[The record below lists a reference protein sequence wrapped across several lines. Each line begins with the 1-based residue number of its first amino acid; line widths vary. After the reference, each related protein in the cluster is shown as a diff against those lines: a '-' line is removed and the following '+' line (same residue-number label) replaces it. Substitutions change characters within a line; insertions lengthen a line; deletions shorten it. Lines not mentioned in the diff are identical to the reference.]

1 MQKILPNPTKN
12 QRKEMKT
19 KTHPLRRSFLL
30 ATLAFTFLLPTVHA
44 AELVEGKR
52 YEVCLRVLDK
62 INATPDFFSR
72 LDKEG
77 YAYIL
82 FHSPFKR
89 QEIQKIPTYIT
100 YPLLL
105 EEQALSKQSVS
116 HSLMQHAKACNNYPE
131 NAKACE
137 KYVAKRMSVLFK
149 DTRNQWARDSFF
161 DNSVGFAYKAASNL
175 LSNSKIEE
183 AIIGIV
189 GYNND
194 IHKKNKKNTE
204 PYALVFIVDR
214 YMRLHPDIY
223 LYKKSNKNGA
233 VFPYGSA
240 KDLSIEGIPIDIDSR
255 TFILTALYNK
265 AKGFVYSIWISEY
278 NMHYSFISIVVD
290 RSYIC
295 IINK

>member
-1 MQKILPNPTKN
+1 
-12 QRKEMKT
+12 MKT
-19 KTHPLRRSFLL
+19 TIQLLRRSFLL
-30 ATLAFTFLLPTVHA
+30 ATLASTFLLPAVQA

-52 YEVCLRVLDK
+52 YEVCHRVLDK

-89 QEIQKIPTYIT
+89 QDIQKLPAYIT

-116 HSLMQHAKACNNYPE
+116 YSLMQYAKVCNNYPK
-131 NAKACE
+131 NAEACD
-137 KYVAKRMSVLFK
+137 KYVAKRMNVLFK

-161 DNSVGFAYKAASNL
+161 DNSAGFSYKSASNL

-204 PYALVFIVDR
+204 PYALAFIVDR

-223 LYKKSNKNGA
+223 LYKK
-233 VFPYGSA
+233 
-240 KDLSIEGIPIDIDSR
+240 
-255 TFILTALYNK
+255 
-265 AKGFVYSIWISEY
+265 
-278 NMHYSFISIVVD
+278 
-290 RSYIC
+290 
-295 IINK
+295 INKDSAIFP